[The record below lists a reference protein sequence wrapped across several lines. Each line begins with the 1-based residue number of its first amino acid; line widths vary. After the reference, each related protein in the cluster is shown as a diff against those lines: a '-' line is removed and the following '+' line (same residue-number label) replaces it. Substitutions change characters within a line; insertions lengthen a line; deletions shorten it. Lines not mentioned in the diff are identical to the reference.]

1 MQFRSKTSFQT
12 LKTIPSGSE
21 NRATGLLTQAG
32 YIRQEMAGVY
42 NYLPLGLKVLRKIER
57 IIREEMDSIGGQEVW
72 LSWLS
77 ARESWEKTGRWDTID
92 VLFKVPAANNREYAL
107 NPTHEEIITPLM
119 QEFTRSYKQL
129 PVCIYQFQT
138 KFRNEK
144 RAKSGLMRGREFF
157 MKDAYSFH
165 TTQENL
171 DEYYEQVKAAYF
183 RIFERLGIG
192 EKTHYVYA
200 SGGAFSKY
208 SHEFQLEIEVG
219 EDLVF
224 RDPETH
230 ISYNKEIVISR
241 VSPFTYSDK
250 EETLEKHTKKGV
262 IGVDNL
268 CNFLELKPQQT
279 TKTLLLM
286 DGEKMIAAVLRGDYD
301 LNMMKLQDA
310 TGSTNLRMAT
320 PAEIMT
326 HTGAEVGYAGLY
338 NLPKNIAVYCDD
350 GLESMTN
357 FESGGNETGLHI
369 KNINWW
375 RDIEKPKQFYDI
387 KEWQPGDLTPT
398 GGIYETFKASEIG
411 NIFKLS
417 TKFSKP
423 FDLAVNTEDGKT
435 VTPVMGCY
443 GIGVSRLMGV
453 VAEMYATEK
462 WLLWPE
468 NIAPYNTLI
477 VVHGDHL
484 EKAKNLATT
493 LEKEGKE
500 VLIDDRDVWFGMK
513 MWDTDLL
520 WIPNIILL
528 TDKTLEKGGYELR
541 KNGGEGMIVTLE

>member
-129 PVCIYQFQT
+129 PACVYQFQT

-165 TTQENL
+165 STQENL
-171 DEYYEQVKAAYF
+171 DEYYEQVKTAYF
-183 RIFERLGIG
+183 RIFQRLGIG

-224 RDPETH
+224 RDPGTN

-241 VSPFTYSDK
+241 VSPFNYSEK
-250 EETLEKHTKKGV
+250 QETLEKHTKKGV
-262 IGVDNL
+262 IGVDDL
-268 CNFLELKPQQT
+268 CNFLSLKPQQT

-286 DGEKMIAAVLRGDYD
+286 NGEKMIAAVLRGDYD

-320 PAEIMT
+320 PAEIIS

-375 RDIEKPKQFYDI
+375 RDVEKPKKFYDI

-398 GGIYETFKASEIG
+398 GDIYETFKASEIG

-462 WLLWPE
+462 WLVWPE

-484 EKAKNLATT
+484 EKAKNLATM

-528 TDKTLEKGGYELR
+528 TDKTLEKGWYELR
-541 KNGGEGMIVTLE
+541 ENGGEGTIVTLK

>member
-1 MQFRSKTSFQT
+1 
-12 LKTIPSGSE
+12 
-21 NRATGLLTQAG
+21 
-32 YIRQEMAGVY
+32 MAGVY
-42 NYLPLGLKVLRKIER
+42 NYLPLGLKVLRKIET
-57 IIREEMDSIGGQEVW
+57 IIREEMDWIGGQEVW
-72 LSWLS
+72 LSGLS
-77 ARESWEKTGRWDTID
+77 ARESWEKTGRWNTID

-129 PVCIYQFQT
+129 PACVYQFQT

-171 DEYYEQVKAAYF
+171 DEYYDHVKAAYF
-183 RIFERLGIG
+183 RIFHRLGIG
-192 EKTHYVYA
+192 KKTHYVYA
-200 SGGAFSKY
+200 SGWAFSKY

-219 EDLVF
+219 EDVVF
-224 RDPETH
+224 RDTETW
-230 ISYNKEIVISR
+230 ICYNKEIVISR
-241 VSPFTYSDK
+241 VSPFIYSD
-250 EETLEKHTKKGV
+250 TPVALEKHTKKGV
-262 IGVDNL
+262 IGVNDL
-268 CNFLELKPQQT
+268 CTFLGIKPQQT

-286 DGEKMIAAVLRGDYD
+286 NGEKMIAAVLRGDYD
-301 LNMMKLQDA
+301 LNVIKLQDVSWNA
-310 TGSTNLRMAT
+310 NVRMAT
-320 PAEIMT
+320 PAEILQFT
-326 HTGAEVGYAGLY
+326 WAEVGYAGLY
-338 NLPKNIAVYCDD
+338 NLPKTIEIFCDD
-350 GLESMTN
+350 GLEPMTN

-387 KEWQPGDLTPT
+387 KEWQTGDLTQT
-398 GGIYETFKASEIG
+398 GCLYQTFKASEIW
-411 NIFKLS
+411 NIFMLS

-453 VAEMYATEK
+453 IAEMYAGDK
-462 WLLWPE
+462 WLVWPL
-468 NIAPYNTLI
+468 NIAPYSHII

-484 EKAKNLATT
+484 DTATELAKK
-493 LEKEGKE
+493 LEQDGAE
-500 VLIDDRDVWFGMK
+500 VLIDDRDVGFGMK
-513 MWDTDLL
+513 MGDTELL

-541 KNGGEGMIVTLE
+541 KNNEEGKIMSMS